1 MRYVVNFMKV
11 IQGAGRNYETVRPQV
26 RPSAGAGDEFADTI
40 RPIGG
45 RFLADN
51 AGTLRRL
58 ALDRLLLPVQH
69 SLKVT
74 GNRDNTDF
82 QACFIEKSLFLIMA
96 LKTSLCPR

>member
-1 MRYVVNFMKV
+1 MRMRYVVNFMKV

-40 RPIGG
+40 
-45 RFLADN
+45 
-51 AGTLRRL
+51 RRL